1 MEEDRAR
8 RRARGTGVEAAQE
21 VNVQGGNLFGVH
33 GPLSTSKLA
42 GSHPAQSASE
52 ARAKDPCAAAIQR
65 ARQARRRSLD
75 PWFKDVTGRM
85 HSRTMQPSPSS
96 STLFLGEKEARHDSR
111 SSLSFCFSLAS
122 LVLSFS
128 WKWKIDTDR
137 EESWRFGQRE
147 KREKMGE
154 SKEDRAY
161 KGNQFSARSSLGEGL
176 QRSEFLAEFYLDS
189 LQPRR
194 DGTEGFVFLF
204 RLIIPGRDLFAGG
217 L

>member
-1 MEEDRAR
+1 MR
-8 RRARGTGVEAAQE
+8 
-21 VNVQGGNLFGVH
+21 
-33 GPLSTSKLA
+33 
-42 GSHPAQSASE
+42 
-52 ARAKDPCAAAIQR
+52 
-65 ARQARRRSLD
+65 
-75 PWFKDVTGRM
+75 
-85 HSRTMQPSPSS
+85 
-96 STLFLGEKEARHDSR
+96 
-111 SSLSFCFSLAS
+111 
-122 LVLSFS
+122 
-128 WKWKIDTDR
+128 
-137 EESWRFGQRE
+137 
-147 KREKMGE
+147 E

>member
-1 MEEDRAR
+1 MRRTDPLEEDRAR

-85 HSRTMQPSPSS
+85 HSRTMQRPSPSS
-96 STLFLGEKEARHDSR
+96 STLFLEETTRRRDTILLPL
-111 SSLSFCFSLAS
+111 SLSFSLAS

-128 WKWKIDTDR
+128 WK
-137 EESWRFGQRE
+137 
-147 KREKMGE
+147 
-154 SKEDRAY
+154 
-161 KGNQFSARSSLGEGL
+161 
-176 QRSEFLAEFYLDS
+176 
-189 LQPRR
+189 
-194 DGTEGFVFLF
+194 
-204 RLIIPGRDLFAGG
+204 
-217 L
+217 